1 MSTAHMEFP
10 VQPKYAAARR
20 IARRAVWPKRRR
32 RGILSLMKA
41 TRDFFSVGG
50 ADVRTGA
57 VRLRTLLT
65 LRWVAV
71 GGQAAAVLLARH
83 AFGFDLPLDACFVA
97 LAAPIV
103 VNLAAWNLFAPSKR
117 LGEREAMLSLLFDLA
132 QVSLLLGLTGGLTNP
147 FAVLILAPVTIAAS
161 VLSLRS
167 TVILASAAMAATTL
181 LLVFH
186 SPLAFIDGGVLRPP
200 DLYLLGLWLA
210 ITIGIVFMA
219 LYTRRIGMESAR
231 MADALSAAQLAL
243 SREQR
248 LTAIGALAAAA
259 AHELGTPLATIKLIS
274 GELAH
279 DLKDQPEY
287 AEDLALLRSQADRCR
302 EILRD
307 LSDGGRDD
315 AHVRSAPIVA
325 VVEEAARPHKTRGK
339 SLKIRINGEDAALV
353 GDAQPSIRRRPEV
366 IHGLRNLV
374 QNAVDFASETVW
386 VDVVEREGALRI
398 SVGDDGPGFRGDV
411 LDFLGDPYVTT
422 RGRSRG
428 RGRDGSYQGMGL
440 GLFIAKTLL
449 ERTGARIVFANGPG
463 ARADIDGPTGA
474 IVSAIWPRDALAV
487 RREAERG
494 PLGANP
500 RFEPDEG

>member
-1 MSTAHMEFP
+1 MNAP
-10 VQPKYAAARR
+10 YD
-20 IARRAVWPKRRR
+20 IAQALAPDP
-32 RGILSLMKA
+32 RG
-41 TRDFFSVGG
+41 
-50 ADVRTGA
+50 RT

-71 GGQAAAVLLARH
+71 CGQVAAVLVAAH
-83 AFGFDLPLDACFVA
+83 GFGFDLPLDACFVA
-97 LAAPIV
+97 IAAPIA
-103 VNLAAWNLFAPSKR
+103 VNLVAWNLHPASKR

-132 QVSLLLGLTGGLTNP
+132 QLAALLALSGGLTNP

-161 VLSLRS
+161 VLTLRS

-186 SPLAFIDGGVLRPP
+186 RPLAFADGGALRPP
-200 DLYLLGLWLA
+200 DLYLLGFWIA
-210 ITIGIVFMA
+210 ITVGIAFMA

-231 MADALSAAQLAL
+231 MAEALSAAQLAL

-274 GELAH
+274 GELAR
-279 DLKDQPEY
+279 DLADQPEH
-287 AEDLALLRSQADRCR
+287 AEDLQLLRSQADRCR

-325 VVEEAARPHKTRGK
+325 VLEEAARPHLNRGK
-339 SLKIRINGEDAALV
+339 DLVYRINGAPAEAV
-353 GDAQPSIRRRPEV
+353 GDAQPSVRRRPEV

-374 QNAVDFASETVW
+374 QNAVDFATSTVW
-386 VDVVEREGALRI
+386 IDVVEREGTLRI
-398 SVGDDGPGFRGDV
+398 SVGDDGPGFRSDV
-411 LDFLGDPYVTT
+411 LALVGDPYVTT
-422 RGRSRG
+422 RGRSRA
-428 RGRDGSYQGMGL
+428 RGDREGAYQGMGL

-449 ERTGARIVFANGPG
+449 ERTGARLVFANGRAGRG
-463 ARADIDGPTGA
+463 ARAGDGPTGA
-474 IVSAIWPRDALAV
+474 VVSAIWPRDALAV
-487 RREAERG
+487 RRDAERG

-500 RFEPDEG
+500 RFETEDG